1 MADTAAIVAAA
12 EATENTVAYIGS
24 VTEITE
30 GEQTIYNINQSL
42 KSEVTYKIEDE
53 ADPESVTE
61 YAVIL
66 DAGAASLLNV
76 QKSETVDE
84 VTGKTVVTFTFSLN
98 GNIAVG
104 GGYLKSENGG
114 IVGISPTTC
123 EE

>member
-1 MADTAAIVAAA
+1 M
-12 EATENTVAYIGS
+12 
-24 VTEITE
+24 
-30 GEQTIYNINQSL
+30 
-42 KSEVTYKIEDE
+42 
-53 ADPESVTE
+53 
-61 YAVIL
+61 IL